1 MKDPT
6 TVTEAELHAYVDGQ
20 LDTARRAAVEAYL
33 AANPAQAERVRAY
46 ALQNEQMH
54 TLFDATLDEPVPEA
68 LRTRPARRAST
79 PMRYAALLAAAVVGG
94 VLGWTLRG
102 EEPLTVA
109 QTMPQQAALAHLVYT
124 PEVLHPVEVQA
135 AEEAHLVKW
144 LSKRLGAPVRAPQL
158 RNAGFELV
166 GGRLLPGETGPA
178 AQFMYQDAR
187 GGRLTLYVRGEQAD
201 NRETAF
207 RYAQEGKVGVFYWV
221 DGPFGYALSGEI
233 ERSQLLRVAEN
244 VYRAFNP

>member
-6 TVTEAELHAYVDGQ
+6 TVTEIELHAYVDGQ
-20 LDTARRAAVEAYL
+20 LDSARRAVVEAYL

-54 TLFDATLDEPVPEA
+54 ALFDSTLDEPVPEA
-68 LRTRPARRAST
+68 LRTRPAQRT
-79 PMRYAALLAAAVVGG
+79 PIPMRYAALVAAALVGG
-94 VLGWTLRG
+94 TLGWTLRG
-102 EEPLTVA
+102 APPLMLA
-109 QTMPQQAALAHLVYT
+109 QTMPQRAAIAHLVYA
-124 PEVLHPVEVQA
+124 PEVMHPVEVRANQ
-135 AEEAHLVKW
+135 EAHLVKW
-144 LSKRLGAPVRAPQL
+144 LSKRLGGPVHAPHLSDV
-158 RNAGFELV
+158 GFELV
-166 GGRLLPGETGPA
+166 GGRLLPDQTGPA

-187 GGRLTLYVRGEQAD
+187 GERLTLYVRKAQAS

-221 DGPFGYALSGEI
+221 EGPFGYALSGEF

>member
-1 MKDPT
+1 MKYPA
-6 TVTEAELHAYVDGQ
+6 TVTEAELHAYVDGR
-20 LDTARRAAVEAYL
+20 LDGARRAAVEAYL

-46 ALQNEQMH
+46 ALQNEQLH
-54 TLFDATLDEPVPEA
+54 ALFDATIDEPVPEA
-68 LRTRPARRAST
+68 LRARPARRT
-79 PMRYAALLAAAVVGG
+79 PIPLRYAALLAAAVVGG

-102 EEPLTVA
+102 EQPPTVA
-109 QTMPQQAALAHLVYT
+109 RTMPQQAALAPLVYA
-124 PEVLHPVEVQA
+124 PEVLHPVEVLA

-158 RNAGFELV
+158 SAAGFELV

-187 GGRLTLYVRGEQAD
+187 GGRLTLYVRGAQAD

-207 RYAQEGKVGVFYWV
+207 RYAQVGKVGVFYWV
-221 DGPFGYALSGEI
+221 DGPFGYALSGEF